1 MPEPTTIGDYEVRR
15 IERAGSVVR
24 YAATHVVLPR
34 RAIIEIVAADAP
46 RADAM
51 QLMRRACILE
61 ALQHP
66 AVPRAFECGRLDG
79 RPWFAMTAP
88 VGASL
93 HDEGRALEIR
103 EALTL
108 LEGVAACLSHAHSRG
123 VLHGN
128 ITPAALVRTP
138 TLQLLRWENVRI
150 HDGAVFDGSEDVLS
164 LGTTVAHALA
174 RPDAVPVE
182 LARLLASMLGESSRR
197 PSASEVVSAVRAIRD
212 AIGAFDRVHVDRV
225 IDALADEAIDTAID
239 EAEPEIVIVYS
250 EPEAEP
256 EPAREPHEEDIVL
269 LDRRRI
275 GLDTVIVD
283 LEACG

>member
-15 IERAGSVVR
+15 IERVGPIVR

-34 RAIIEIVAADAP
+34 RAIVELVAADAP
-46 RADAM
+46 RSDAM

-66 AVPRAFECGRLDG
+66 AVPRVFECGRIDG

-93 HDEGRALEIR
+93 QDEGRALEMR

-108 LEGVAACLSHAHSRG
+108 LEEMAACLSHAHSRG

-128 ITPAALVRTP
+128 ITPAAIVRAP
-138 TLQLLRWENVRI
+138 TLQLQRWENVRI
-150 HDGAVFDGSEDVLS
+150 HDGAAFDGGEDLLS

-174 RPDAVPVE
+174 RPDAIPVE
-182 LARLLASMLGESSRR
+182 LARLLASMLGEASKR
-197 PSASEVVSAVRAIRD
+197 PSASEVVAAARAIRD
-212 AIGAFDRVHVDRV
+212 SIGTLDRVDVERV
-225 IDALADEAIDTAID
+225 IDALTD

-250 EPEAEP
+250 EPEP
-256 EPAREPHEEDIVL
+256 EPAPEPDEDVVL
-269 LDRRRI
+269 LESRRVA
-275 GLDTVIVD
+275 LDTVIVD